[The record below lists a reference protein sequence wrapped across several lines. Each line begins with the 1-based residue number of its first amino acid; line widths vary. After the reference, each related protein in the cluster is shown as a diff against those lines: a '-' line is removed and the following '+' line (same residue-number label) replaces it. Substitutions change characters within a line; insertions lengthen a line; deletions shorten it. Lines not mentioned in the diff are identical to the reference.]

1 MASLVSLWSYR
12 ISLFESL
19 SRVPVKLHDID
30 FRCVAISLSASYSL
44 PDSQFSLASASAPGP
59 ELYSC
64 DFVGLTA
71 IRFVKVWLRHPHC
84 SQTAAVNVSS
94 GDDLWLFPIAF
105 RMFTSSIDT
114 FAPGCREEL
123 CVRTVRM

>member
-44 PDSQFSLASASAPGP
+44 PDSQFSLASASAPVP
-59 ELYSC
+59 NFYSC

-71 IRFVKVWLRHPHC
+71 IRFRQSMAK
-84 SQTAAVNVSS
+84 
-94 GDDLWLFPIAF
+94 
-105 RMFTSSIDT
+105 TSPLLTD
-114 FAPGCREEL
+114 GGRERL
-123 CVRTVRM
+123 VRG